1 MKNKH
6 GWIEGDKGLRR
17 NHNYPDEPHKWLEVT
32 FNKTYLEL
40 ANEFPEDY
48 RTLDGNGW
56 MESEIKCDVCGHDW
70 TALHVIGAKMLQ
82 CPNCKQMSYC

>member
-1 MKNKH
+1 MKDKH
-6 GWIEGDKGLRR
+6 GWAAGDKALRR
-17 NHNYPDEPHKWLEVT
+17 NHNYPDEPQKWIEFT
-32 FNKTYLEL
+32 FNETYLKL

-56 MESEIKCDVCGHDW
+56 KESEIKCDVCGYDW
-70 TALHVIGAKMLQ
+70 TALHVTGAKMLQ